1 VPTSKHSLKERLAR
15 YRQIKISANLATAAS
30 LPTHGFPIFPNDERN
45 YH

>member
-15 YRQIKISANLATAAS
+15 YRQIKISSNLAAAAS
-30 LPTHGFPIFPNDERN
+30 LPAHGFPTFPNDERN